1 MPVVVRCRGTVA
13 AERTVLEGSIKVKLK
28 IHKNVNF
35 EGLVALNLDFE
46 KFFFC
51 SKFLLKKSF

>member
-35 EGLVALNLDFE
+35 EGFVVLNLDFE
-46 KFFFC
+46 KFFFVLN
-51 SKFLLKKSF
+51 FY